1 MQFLG
6 CFLFL
11 KLIFPRSCF
20 LFLFISFSVCVCLY
34 ACFCVC
40 MLCSLWFVAKATW
53 GHSIW
58 SWSHFWGLCHNRLV
72 EVLLPQNSLS
82 FATIVEVWVVF
93 FPYPSHLVASHLNP
107 PLLSPCNI
115 ASPSLWTC
123 LLEHSD
129 LISFS
134 FSCEHMFCKG
144 KRLKKK
150 QKTQPRLQHHQGDT
164 FKIAHQPNAN
174 CIRLV
179 AGIGSSRQ
187 QSEVIWERPCLT
199 QISTPRSVF

>member
-1 MQFLG
+1 MLLCLHVVLPMICSKGHMRPFNLELVPFL
-6 CFLFL
+6 
-11 KLIFPRSCF
+11 RSVP
-20 LFLFISFSVCVCLY
+20 LQ
-34 ACFCVC
+34 
-40 MLCSLWFVAKATW
+40 T
-53 GHSIW
+53 
-58 SWSHFWGLCHNRLV
+58 V

-150 QKTQPRLQHHQGDT
+150 KNTQPRLQHHQGNT

-187 QSEVIWERPCLT
+187 QSKVIWERPCLT